1 MICNLA
7 ELSYPAGKKE
17 QLSIYLNV
25 FEHDL
30 LLLSAVLMGMF
41 NFLIDISIFL
51 ICWYSNKMFV
61 FLKIEILALRI
72 D

>member
-17 QLSIYLNV
+17 QLSIYLNL

>member
-1 MICNLA
+1 MRCNLA

-17 QLSIYLNV
+17 QLSIYLNL

-51 ICWYSNKMFV
+51 IC
-61 FLKIEILALRI
+61 
-72 D
+72 